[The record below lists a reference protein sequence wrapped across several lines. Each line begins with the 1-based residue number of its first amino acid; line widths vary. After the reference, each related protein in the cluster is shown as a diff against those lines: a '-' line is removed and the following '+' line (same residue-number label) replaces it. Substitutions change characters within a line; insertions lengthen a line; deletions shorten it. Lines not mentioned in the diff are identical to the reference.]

1 MENKVLMSAV
11 KKQGRTVTQHKSS
24 KSYEFILLTRWETQ
38 RINEVR
44 WRFICFEEV
53 DQGMS
58 FIMSCQFDEIF
69 RTNQALAPFFSSWN
83 NKRTFY
89 KITKETR
96 LVSVG
101 IMTITFLWTILRQ
114 KKKETIE
121 ASWVRLRS
129 MHFYLKSLKRHIHT

>member
-44 WRFICFEEV
+44 WRFRWSQCFEEV
-53 DQGMS
+53 DQGIS

-69 RTNQALAPFFSSWN
+69 RTNQALAPFFSSLKFFLQN
-83 NKRTFY
+83 NKRNAISICWNNDYNIFENNFT
-89 KITKETR
+89 T
-96 LVSVG
+96 
-101 IMTITFLWTILRQ
+101 

-129 MHFYLKSLKRHIHT
+129 MHFYLKSLKRHT